1 MCRKFTFCKQN
12 CAILEIINRISRK
25 IWSTDAH
32 LETRRSSDEKW
43 TAGSRMSDSIRRN
56 GRSLIAVMKSPN
68 AVTATAGV
76 GRPLKIAEKG
86 QRGGSDE
93 PLPKFDLGAR
103 DKERAGDGIAL

>member
-1 MCRKFTFCKQN
+1 MKQN
-12 CAILEIINRISRK
+12 CAVLEIIDRISRK

-56 GRSLIAVMKSPN
+56 VRSLIAVIQSPN
-68 AVTATAGV
+68 AVTATAACGN
-76 GRPLKIAEKG
+76 PHEIAGKE